1 MNAQPIRVIPRR
13 ERLSREALLFLP
25 DETASNFGPFIGC
38 YAHIGQHS
46 TGSRDYYLR
55 DTVPADPKDADVAAL
70 LREYAQLGVPAEL
83 KILRRM
89 PR

>member
-1 MNAQPIRVIPRR
+1 MNAQAIRVIPRR
-13 ERLSREALLFLP
+13 ERLSRDVVLLLP
-25 DETASNFGPFIGC
+25 DAHDATFPSFIGC

-46 TGSRDYYLR
+46 EASRAWYRQCTL
-55 DTVPADPKDADVAAL
+55 PADPREPDVAAL

-83 KILRRM
+83 KILRRL